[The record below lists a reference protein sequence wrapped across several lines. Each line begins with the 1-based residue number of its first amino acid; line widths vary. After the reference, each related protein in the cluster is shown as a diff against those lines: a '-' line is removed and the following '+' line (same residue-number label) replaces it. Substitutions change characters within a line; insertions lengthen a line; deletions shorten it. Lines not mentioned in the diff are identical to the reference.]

1 MRKNNILPP
10 DTFVRDNIKFIRMLG
25 KKATNV
31 DIVKM
36 VRDEAVRQHISVGC
50 EPRASIHADF
60 LRRALI
66 SSSLT
71 FKALQSTKNSSA

>member
-31 DIVKM
+31 DNQCRYSKDGQ
-36 VRDEAVRQHISVGC
+36 R
-50 EPRASIHADF
+50 
-60 LRRALI
+60 
-66 SSSLT
+66 
-71 FKALQSTKNSSA
+71 